1 MFAEALA
8 PAVGDGECV
17 LDPAA
22 PAEELAPALAPPLAA
37 WPEAAPLALCPEAA
51 PLAPWPEAAPLAPCP
66 EAAPLAPWP
75 EAAPLAE
82 LTDEGG
88 GWVPASGDE
97 VEECE
102 HPASVTVRMA
112 KTPKLLT
119 ASFALS
125 TVPAMVTR
133 TVM

>member
-1 MFAEALA
+1 VFAGALA
-8 PAVGDGECV
+8 PALGDGECV
-17 LDPAA
+17 LDPA
-22 PAEELAPALAPPLAA
+22 PAEELAPALAP
-37 WPEAAPLALCPEAA
+37 

-75 EAAPLAE
+75 EAAPLAPWPEAAPLAE
-82 LTDEGG
+82 LADVGG
-88 GWVPASGDE
+88 VWVPSSEDV

-102 HPASVTVRMA
+102 HPASATVRMA
-112 KTPKLLT
+112 KTPKLLM
-119 ASFALS
+119 AGFALR

>member
-1 MFAEALA
+1 VFAVALA

-22 PAEELAPALAPPLAA
+22 PADELAPALAPPLAA
-37 WPEAAPLALCPEAA
+37 WLEAA
-51 PLAPWPEAAPLAPCP
+51 PLAPEGAPLAAWL
-66 EAAPLAPWP
+66 EAGPLAPWP

-82 LTDEGG
+82 LADVGG
-88 GWVPASGDE
+88 VWVPSSEDV

-102 HPASVTVRMA
+102 HPVSATVRMA
-112 KTPKLLT
+112 KTPKLLM
-119 ASFALS
+119 ASFALR

>member
-37 WPEAAPLALCPEAA
+37 WPEAAPLAL
-51 PLAPWPEAAPLAPCP
+51 CP